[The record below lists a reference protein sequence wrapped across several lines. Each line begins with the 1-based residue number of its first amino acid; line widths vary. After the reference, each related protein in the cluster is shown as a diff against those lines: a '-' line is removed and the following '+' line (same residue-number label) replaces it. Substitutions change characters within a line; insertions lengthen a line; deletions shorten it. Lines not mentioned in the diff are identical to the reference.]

1 MSGISRED
9 HVMML
14 TNENAV
20 FSLWRTFAHKWLFAT
35 CQTVSSEY
43 KGRFFCCFFLVCYK
57 VWLSVRFNK
66 LTTDFHISQTHRLWM
81 KPLSYELFGSA
92 SLIWSFKPKKKY
104 KYIRPADGWKVFVLL
119 RGNTAPT
126 WLSCTMTL
134 CSSDLA
140 KHYYLETCY

>member
-1 MSGISRED
+1 MKMPFFPCD
-9 HVMML
+9 AFL
-14 TNENAV
+14 PTNGFLLRAKPFPPNTRAV
-20 FSLWRTFAHKWLFAT
+20 F
-35 CQTVSSEY
+35 
-43 KGRFFCCFFLVCYK
+43 FFLVCYK

-92 SLIWSFKPKKKY
+92 SLIWSFKPKKKKDHILVFRKCIISV

-140 KHYYLETCY
+140 KHYYLESCY